1 MRFGS
6 KHFEIVLFLYKM
18 HQVVS
23 SPFWDSINRPG
34 CFSGSLQARSTES
47 SPRKESPQFTPLQQ
61 PRQFV
66 LPHESQPR
74 EIFIWKL
81 LVSTGPKTRWDLQEH
96 DGHQLQ
102 MLHSQPSPWWLACS
116 QLEAAVSFS
125 RNFCRT
131 QERKRRNLTPA
142 ERSVLPTSG
151 ISTLTHRWRR
161 CWWVLAEKTTV
172 MEVAELHVHEKNE
185 RAAYRMYLGGTS
197 GLLSATYIHLLNC
210 NLEWNCPS

>member
-102 MLHSQPSPWWLACS
+102 MLHSQPSPWCLGWPVLSLKLPFPFPETSAGRKS
-116 QLEAAVSFS
+116 ERGATSHLQRGASSPPLVSPPWPTGGDVAGGSLRRRQL
-125 RNFCRT
+125 
-131 QERKRRNLTPA
+131 
-142 ERSVLPTSG
+142 
-151 ISTLTHRWRR
+151 
-161 CWWVLAEKTTV
+161 WWK
-172 MEVAELHVHEKNE
+172 
-185 RAAYRMYLGGTS
+185 
-197 GLLSATYIHLLNC
+197 
-210 NLEWNCPS
+210 